1 MLDHVINGFAHA
13 LLHGVWLQ
21 YHLGFPD
28 LPTSLAKL
36 VGREGT
42 IRFCPCFTANTRVIR
57 STSIFHLAQVFLFEL
72 SQSFGTQ
79 GIAIGVIA
87 CCDEGIVDSFDYGTE
102 NTERTFGKRRG
113 PGR

>member
-28 LPTSLAKL
+28 LPTSLAEL
-36 VGREGT
+36 IRRVSAA
-42 IRFCPCFTANTRVIR
+42 RFCPCFTANTRVIR

-79 GIAIGVIA
+79 GIAIRVIA
-87 CCDEGIVDSFDYGTE
+87 CCDEGIVDFCFSDPAP
-102 NTERTFGKRRG
+102 TERTFGKRRG
-113 PGR
+113 PG